1 MENTKKINFAKLI
14 PVLATFAVMGFVDI
28 VGVSTGYAQK
38 DFGLSNSQAQL
49 IPAMAFLWFL
59 LLSVPAGILQ
69 DRFGKK
75 RMMNTGLIVTGVG
88 MVVPFLS
95 YSFPMMLVA
104 FVMLGIGNTVVQ
116 VAANPLL
123 QDVTPKDKLSSF
135 LSFAQF
141 LKAIV
146 SLLGPILMTFM
157 AVKMGDWKLA
167 FAVYAATSFL
177 AVAWLALTP
186 VEEYRP
192 EREAATFSSCFS
204 LLKDPFILFLVLAIF
219 LYVGAEVGMNSNIQ
233 NYLITQF
240 GIPLEQASLGISLFF
255 AALMISRFVGAILLN
270 FVKPGLFLLLIS
282 ILSLL
287 GLLVMVAATSA
298 TIALVAIFIAGLGF
312 GNVFPLVFSIA
323 IGRMPDRSNEIAG
336 LMVMAIVGGAAVPP
350 VMGIVSSSAGVTA
363 SLFVLLA
370 CFLYVAGVAVYARK
384 E

>member
-1 MENTKKINFAKLI
+1 MENNKIQFGKLI

-28 VGVSTGYAQK
+28 VGVSTGYAQQ
-38 DFGLSNSQAQL
+38 DFGLSNAQAQL
-49 IPAMAFLWFL
+49 IPSMAFLWFL

-75 RMMNTGLIVTGVG
+75 RMMNAGLIITGIG
-88 MVVPFLS
+88 MVVPFAS
-95 YSFPMMLVA
+95 YSFPVMLFA
-104 FVMLGIGNTVVQ
+104 FVLLGIGNTVVQ

-135 LSFAQF
+135 LSLAQF

-219 LYVGAEVGMNSNIQ
+219 LYVGAEVCM
-233 NYLITQF
+233 
-240 GIPLEQASLGISLFF
+240 A
-255 AALMISRFVGAILLN
+255 R
-270 FVKPGLFLLLIS
+270 FLLP
-282 ILSLL
+282 LL
-287 GLLVMVAATSA
+287 
-298 TIALVAIFIAGLGF
+298 
-312 GNVFPLVFSIA
+312 
-323 IGRMPDRSNEIAG
+323 
-336 LMVMAIVGGAAVPP
+336 
-350 VMGIVSSSAGVTA
+350 
-363 SLFVLLA
+363 
-370 CFLYVAGVAVYARK
+370 K
-384 E
+384 EMR

>member
-1 MENTKKINFAKLI
+1 MENSKIKLSKLI

-69 DRFGKK
+69 DRYGKK
-75 RMMNTGLIVTGVG
+75 RMMNTGLIISGIG

-95 YSFPMMLVA
+95 YSFPVMLGA
-104 FVMLGIGNTVVQ
+104 FLLLGIGNTVVQ

-135 LSFAQF
+135 LSLAQF

-157 AVKMGDWKLA
+157 AVQMGDWKLA
-167 FAVYAATSFL
+167 FAVYAVTAFL
-177 AVAWLALTP
+177 AVVWLAFTP
-186 VEEYRP
+186 VTEYRP
-192 EREAATFSSCFS
+192 EREAATFSSCFG
-204 LLKDPFILFLVLAIF
+204 LLKSRFILFLVLAIF

-233 NYLITQF
+233 NFLTSQF
-240 GIPLEQASLGISLFF
+240 GIPLEKASLGISLFF
-255 AALMISRFVGAILLN
+255 AALMISRSAGAILLN
-270 FVKPGLFLLLIS
+270 FVKPGGFLLMTS
-282 ILSLL
+282 VLSLL
-287 GLLVMVAATSA
+287 GLIVMVAASSA
-298 TIALVAIFIAGLGF
+298 TMALVAIFIAGLGF
-312 GNVFPLVFSIA
+312 GNLFPLIFSIA

-336 LMVMAIVGGAAVPP
+336 LMVMAIVGGAIVPP
-350 VMGIVSSSAGVTA
+350 VMGVISSSVGVTA

-370 CFLYVAGVAVYARK
+370 CIVYVIGVAIYVRK

>member
-1 MENTKKINFAKLI
+1 MKSNKIQIGTLI
-14 PVLATFAVMGFVDI
+14 PVFATFAVMGFVDI

-75 RMMNTGLIVTGVG
+75 RMMKAGLTITGIG

-95 YSFPMMLVA
+95 YSFPAVLFA
-104 FVMLGIGNTVVQ
+104 FVLLGIGNTVVQ

-135 LSFAQF
+135 LSLAQF

-157 AVKMGDWKLA
+157 AVQMGDWKLA
-167 FAVYAATSFL
+167 FAVYALTALL

-186 VEEYRP
+186 IEEYRP
-192 EREAATFSSCFS
+192 ERDAATFSSCFG
-204 LLKDPFILFLVLAIF
+204 LLKNPFIGFMVLAIF

-233 NYLITQF
+233 GFLTTQF
-240 GIPLEQASLGISLFF
+240 GIPLEKASLGISLFF
-255 AALMISRFVGAILLN
+255 AALMISRLLGAVLLN
-270 FVKPGLFLLLIS
+270 FVKPGLFLVMTS
-282 ILSLL
+282 VVSLL
-287 GLLVMVAATSA
+287 GLLVMISAPSA
-298 TIALVAIFIAGLGF
+298 TLALIAIFIAGLGF
-312 GNVFPLVFSIA
+312 GNLFPLVFSIA
-323 IGRMPDRSNEIAG
+323 INRMPNRSNEIAG
-336 LMVMAIVGGAAVPP
+336 LMVMAIVGGAVVPP
-350 VMGIVSSSAGVTA
+350 VVGVVSSNAGVRA
-363 SLFVLLA
+363 SLFVLFA
-370 CFLYVAGVAVYARK
+370 CMLYVAGAAVYARK

>member
-1 MENTKKINFAKLI
+1 MENEKLNYGKLI

-38 DFGLSNSQAQL
+38 DFGLTNSQAQL

-69 DRFGKK
+69 DRYGKK
-75 RMMNTGLIVTGVG
+75 RMMNIGLTITGIG
-88 MVVPFLS
+88 MVVPFVS
-95 YSFPMMLVA
+95 YSFPVMLFA
-104 FVMLGIGNTVVQ
+104 FVLLGIGNTAVQ

-135 LSFAQF
+135 LSLAQF

-167 FAVYAATSFL
+167 FAVYALTSFL

-186 VEEYRP
+186 IEEYRP
-192 EREAATFSSCFS
+192 EREAATFASCFG
-204 LLKDPFILFLVLAIF
+204 LLKNPFILFMVLAIF

-233 NYLITQF
+233 NFLTLQF
-240 GIPLEQASLGISLFF
+240 GIPLEKASLGISLFF
-255 AALMISRFVGAILLN
+255 AALMISRFAGAVLLN
-270 FVKPGLFLLLIS
+270 FVKPGIFLLLTAV
-282 ILSLL
+282 LSLV
-287 GLLVMVAATSA
+287 GLLIMIVAPSA
-298 TIALVAIFIAGLGF
+298 TLALVAIFIAGLGF
-312 GNVFPLVFSIA
+312 GNLFPLVFSIA
-323 IGRMPDRSNEIAG
+323 INRMPDRSNEIAG
-336 LMVMAIVGGAAVPP
+336 LMVMAIVGGAVIPP
-350 VMGIVSSSAGVTA
+350 VMGVVSSSAGVTA
-363 SLFVLLA
+363 SLYVLVA
-370 CFLYVAGVAVYARK
+370 CILYVVAVAVYARK

>member
-1 MENTKKINFAKLI
+1 MENNKINLGKLI
-14 PVLATFAVMGFVDI
+14 PVMATFAVMGFVDI

-75 RMMNTGLIVTGVG
+75 RMMNVGLIITGIG
-88 MVVPFLS
+88 MIVPFLS
-95 YSFPMMLVA
+95 YSFPVVLFA
-104 FVMLGIGNTVVQ
+104 FVLLGIGNTAVQ

-135 LSFAQF
+135 LSLAQF

-157 AVKMGDWKLA
+157 AVQMGDWKLA
-167 FAVYAATSFL
+167 FAVYALTAFL

-186 VEEYRP
+186 IEEYRP
-192 EREAATFSSCFS
+192 ERAAATFSSCFG
-204 LLKDPFILFLVLAIF
+204 LLKNPFILFMVLAIF

-233 NYLITQF
+233 NILITQF
-240 GIPLEQASLGISLFF
+240 GIPLEKASLGISLFF
-255 AALMISRFVGAILLN
+255 AALMVSRFAGAILLN
-270 FVKPGLFLLLIS
+270 FVKPGLFLLLTS
-282 ILSLL
+282 VLSLV
-287 GLLVMVAATSA
+287 GLLMLIAASSA
-298 TIALVAIFIAGLGF
+298 TVALVAIFIAGLGF
-312 GNVFPLVFSIA
+312 GNLFPLVFSIA
-323 IGRMPDRSNEIAG
+323 INRMPDRSNEIAG
-336 LMVMAIVGGAAVPP
+336 LMVMAIVGGAVVPP
-350 VMGIVSSSAGVTA
+350 IVGVVSSNMGVTA
-363 SLFVLLA
+363 SLFVLVA
-370 CFLYVAGVAVYARK
+370 CIVYVLGVALYARK